1 MDQQMSSRPTRW
13 AVLGTAGIAAKSF
26 LPAVRSAGQVAAVVG
41 SRDPARAAVWA
52 RDNQGH
58 RAATYQQAIEA
69 DDVDAVYIAVPNDQ
83 HVALAAHAAAAGRA
97 VLCEKPLG
105 LDAGEVETLL
115 RQAGETLLWEAF
127 VFPFHP
133 QTALLAELCRPDGPI
148 GEVREIITEFHYRLF
163 DTRDIRW
170 RRDLG
175 GGALLDVGCYALRL
189 ARLLFGTEPVAAAAH
204 AVPAESG
211 VDAETAAVVSFPDDL
226 RLIFSVGMR
235 RASSTGTRII
245 GTDGDLRVSNPY
257 HPTEDDAVE
266 LWRSGR
272 YVQSWPAD
280 PVRAFEYAVRHVGD
294 VLAGVTSPA
303 HLAATDALGNA
314 RALDL
319 VRAAAGLG

>member
-41 SRDPARAAVWA
+41 SRDPARAAVWG
-52 RDNQGH
+52 RDNQAH

-83 HVALAAHAAAAGRA
+83 HVALAAQAAAAGRA
-97 VLCEKPLG
+97 VLCEKALG

-133 QTALLAELCRPDGPI
+133 QTALLTELCRPDGPI

-170 RRDLG
+170 RRDL
-175 GGALLDVGCYALRL
+175 C
-189 ARLLFGTEPVAAAAH
+189 AAAG
-204 AVPAESG
+204 P
-211 VDAETAAVVSFPDDL
+211 AAVRHRTGRRGRAGRAGRVRRRRGDRRGGVVPGRSAADL
-226 RLIFSVGMR
+226 LGRHAPGV
-235 RASSTGTRII
+235 SSTGTRII
-245 GTDGDLRVSNPY
+245 GTDGDMRVSNPY
-257 HPTEDDAVE
+257 HLTEDDAVE

-272 YVQSWPAD
+272 YVRSWPAD

-294 VLAGVTSPA
+294 VVAGVTSPA

-319 VRAAAGLG
+319 VRAAARLG